1 MGKKKKE
8 KIKLWI
14 ILLIILL
21 VLVFV
26 ITWGKANFLGGDID
40 DEKKSLKERKLR
52 LDTRYKKVQQ
62 VLDRKKSLKI
72 KLETLCKRV
81 LFGVRLGLVILL
93 FLIIYILNL
102 YWKFSFLDLVG
113 YFGGAALAIFVL
125 GFIFVGKSTTVFTLW
140 RYFEQK
146 LTLMIYG
153 KYIDI
158 DKHIESHEK
167 ELEKIT
173 TDKSE
178 IDKELKEIEE
188 AENEIKK
195 IIEENNNNSA

>member
-21 VLVFV
+21 VLLFV
-26 ITWGKANFLGGDID
+26 ITWGNANFLSGDID
-40 DEKKSLKERKLR
+40 DEKTSLKERKLR

-81 LFGVRLGLVILL
+81 LFGVRVGLVVLL
-93 FLIIYILNL
+93 FIVIYVLNL
-102 YWKFSFLDLVG
+102 YWKFSFLDMVG
-113 YFGGAALAIFVL
+113 YFGGGALAIFVL
-125 GFIFVGKSTTVFTLW
+125 GFIFVGKSTTIFTLW
-140 RYFEQK
+140 RYCEQK

-158 DKHIESHEK
+158 DKHIEWHEK

-188 AENEIKK
+188 AENEIRR
-195 IIEENNNNSA
+195 IIEENNSNNT